1 MPTAFPKPVFYA
13 LDKCTQVSEK
23 LQLIMYS
30 DVVLDLTVTVS
41 IFGKKKHLKT
51 TQVFSS
57 CYHIA

>member
-41 IFGKKKHLKT
+41 ISGKKKTTSKPLKFSHLVIT
-51 TQVFSS
+51 
-57 CYHIA
+57 